1 MHSFQGTMPTGLLW
15 DFLKTWHCLKINAN
29 GKQGICNVK
38 DHVNFVWLY
47 PSMYG
52 TVFIFYHQSVFLV
65 TLHLVQWDMINQL
78 CPVGIRLTSF
88 CNFHIFDIRSRS
100 FARHGGG
107 GGISLYS
114 ISNTIILQSFD
125 PFIFFSLIDMCK
137 LYQLKTY
144 M

>member
-1 MHSFQGTMPTGLLW
+1 MDYFPNFVFIISSEQSYITTNPLCIHFKVQCLLAYFEI
-15 DFLKTWHCLKINAN
+15 FLKTWHCLKINAN

-78 CPVGIRLTSF
+78 CPVGIRLTRL

-107 GGISLYS
+107 GGGGAFLCIQYL
-114 ISNTIILQSFD
+114 IL
-125 PFIFFSLIDMCK
+125 
-137 LYQLKTY
+137 
-144 M
+144 